1 VEEILRKLEILQK
14 QMQEN
19 AIKQDSKADSKE
31 NQDPEKI
38 SGIVF
43 NKTDKEG
50 ALKGSSFDKNS
61 KKQ

>member
-1 VEEILRKLEILQK
+1 MEEILRKLEILQK

-19 AIKQDSKADSKE
+19 AVKQDSKLDSKE

-43 NKTDKEG
+43 NQTDKEG
-50 ALKGSSFDKNS
+50 ALKGSSFDRNS
-61 KKQ
+61 KNK

>member
-1 VEEILRKLEILQK
+1 
-14 QMQEN
+14 MQEN